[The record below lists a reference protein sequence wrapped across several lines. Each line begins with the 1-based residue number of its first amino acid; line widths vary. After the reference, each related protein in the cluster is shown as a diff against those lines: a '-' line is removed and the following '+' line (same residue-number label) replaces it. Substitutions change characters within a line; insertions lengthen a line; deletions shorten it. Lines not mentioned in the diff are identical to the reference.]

1 MEGSA
6 VRVES
11 TPTRRRTLWPP
22 LRRRRQVAITLP
34 LRTIGDLFAPPEAD
48 PFSDSYERYADKPG
62 VDAIAAVLHAERPI
76 SDVRVTVELGD
87 DEPDEAKTRQALE
100 AIRRYCRIRIADLD
114 YDLRLIRKHG
124 VWALVVGAAA
134 VLVLNAV
141 ANPLESSDDG
151 LLQLIAEGLQIAA
164 WVTLWFP
171 INLLVYDRWYAR
183 RDQAVYRDMLKL
195 HLSVVHSR
203 DAVG

>member
-6 VRVES
+6 VRVDS
-11 TPTRRRTLWPP
+11 TPSRRRTLWPP
-22 LRRRRQVAITLP
+22 LRRRRQVEITLP
-34 LRTIGDLFAPPEAD
+34 LRTIDHLFAPPEAD
-48 PFSDSYERYADKPG
+48 PFSDAYERYADKPG

-87 DEPDEAKTRQALE
+87 DEPDEAKTRQAPE
-100 AIRRYCRIRIADLD
+100 AIRRYCRVRIADLERE
-114 YDLRLIRKHG
+114 LHLIRRYG
-124 VWALVVGAAA
+124 VWALAIGAAA
-134 VLVLNAV
+134 VLVLNGL
-141 ANPLESSDDG
+141 ANPLDSSDND
-151 LLQLIAEGLQIAA
+151 LLQLIAQGLQIAA

-195 HLSVVHSR
+195 QLSVVPRR
-203 DAVG
+203 DAAG